1 MGKEDLFERIEK
13 KTNVSKDTII
23 RLAKELQEGDIK
35 NENTLRNIIGEI
47 SELTGKEVSKE
58 KEDKII
64 KKHNKPNRKNGIKIC
79 NPGTIL
85 FFSTPYFCT

>member
-58 KEDKII
+58 KEDKIVNMVI
-64 KKHNKPNRKNGIKIC
+64 SDKVPKDIEKYVDEIIDLEGE
-79 NPGTIL
+79 L
-85 FFSTPYFCT
+85 

>member
-58 KEDKII
+58 KEDKIVNLSLI
-64 KKHNKPNRKNGIKIC
+64 HI
-79 NPGTIL
+79 
-85 FFSTPYFCT
+85 

>member
-58 KEDKII
+58 K
-64 KKHNKPNRKNGIKIC
+64 RR
-79 NPGTIL
+79 
-85 FFSTPYFCT
+85 

>member
-1 MGKEDLFERIEK
+1 MGKD
-13 KTNVSKDTII
+13 VSKDTII

-58 KEDKII
+58 KEDKIVNMVI
-64 KKHNKPNRKNGIKIC
+64 SDKVPKDIENMFKLKTLNLKLSVFLCDR
-79 NPGTIL
+79 IL
-85 FFSTPYFCT
+85 F

>member
-13 KTNVSKDTII
+13 KTNVSKDTIV

-58 KEDKII
+58 KEDKIVNMVI
-64 KKHNKPNRKNGIKIC
+64 SDKVPKDIEK
-79 NPGTIL
+79 
-85 FFSTPYFCT
+85 YV

>member
-13 KTNVSKDTII
+13 KTNVSKDTIN

-58 KEDKII
+58 KEDKIVNMVI
-64 KKHNKPNRKNGIKIC
+64 SDKVPKDIEK
-79 NPGTIL
+79 
-85 FFSTPYFCT
+85 YV

>member
-1 MGKEDLFERIEK
+1 MGNEDLFERIEK

-58 KEDKII
+58 KEDKIVNMVI
-64 KKHNKPNRKNGIKIC
+64 SDKVPKDIEK
-79 NPGTIL
+79 
-85 FFSTPYFCT
+85 YV